1 MKHAAGAGELAGR
14 VALVTGAAGDGIGK
28 ATARKL
34 LELGASVAVT
44 DSHERRTKETAEAF
58 AQEFGGRAAGFVL
71 DVGTRERIG
80 AVCDDVER
88 TLGPVDVLVN
98 NAAINVLVPVSETA
112 PEDWDRVLEIDL
124 TGCFVLI
131 RRLLPG
137 MKARRRGSIV
147 NVTTIAAFLG
157 NALEGP
163 YAAAKA
169 GLHSLTR
176 SVAVEGGPF
185 GVRANAVAPGIIES
199 KFVRRSEA
207 RYQRMAEQAPL
218 RRIGRAEEV
227 AEAIAFLASERASYV
242 TGEILNVSG
251 GWYMRP

>member
-1 MKHAAGAGELAGR
+1 VSTGPGELSGR

-34 LELGASVAVT
+34 LQLGAKVAVT
-44 DSHERRTKETAEAF
+44 DNHERRTKETAEAF
-58 AQEFGGRAAGFVL
+58 AQEFGKRVAGFVL
-71 DVGTRERIG
+71 DVGNRAQIA
-80 AVCDDVER
+80 AVCDDVEK
-88 TLGPVDVLVN
+88 TLGPVDILVN
-98 NAAINVLVPVSETA
+98 NAAINVLVPVSEYRQ
-112 PEDWDRVLEIDL
+112 EDWDRVIEIDL

-137 MKARRRGSIV
+137 MKEHRRGSIV
-147 NVTTIAAFLG
+147 SVTTIAAFIG

-169 GLHSLTR
+169 ALHSLTR

-199 KFVRRSEA
+199 KFVRKSEA
-207 RYQRMAEQAPL
+207 RYQQMAQQAPL
-218 RRIGRAEEV
+218 RRIGRADEV
-227 AEAIAFLASERASYV
+227 AEAIAFLASERSSYI
-242 TGEILNVSG
+242 TGEVLNVSG

>member
-1 MKHAAGAGELAGR
+1 VSGEFTGQ

-28 ATARKL
+28 ATARRL
-34 LELGASVAVT
+34 LELGAKVAVT
-44 DSHERRTKETAEAF
+44 DSHERRTRETAEAL
-58 AQEFGGRAAGFVL
+58 AKEFGERAAGFVL
-71 DVGTRERIG
+71 DIG
-80 AVCDDVER
+80 NRAQIAAVCDEVEHR
-88 TLGPVDVLVN
+88 LGPVDVLVN
-98 NAAINVLVPVSETA
+98 NAAINVLVPVSETRD
-112 PEDWDRVLEIDL
+112 EDWDRVLEVDL
-124 TGCFVLI
+124 SGCFVLI

-137 MKARRRGSIV
+137 MKQRRRGAIV

-169 GLHSLTR
+169 ALHSLTR
-176 SVAVEGGPF
+176 SVAVEGGPYR
-185 GVRANAVAPGIIES
+185 VRANAVAPGIIES
-199 KFVRRSEA
+199 KFVTKNEA
-207 RYQRMAEQAPL
+207 RYQQMAEQAPL

-227 AEAIAFLASERASYV
+227 AEAIAFLASERASYI

>member
-1 MKHAAGAGELAGR
+1 VSPSLGELAGQ
-14 VALVTGAAGDGIGK
+14 VALVTGAAGEGIGK

-34 LELGASVAVT
+34 LELGAGVAVT

-71 DVGTRERIG
+71 DVGNREQI
-80 AVCDDVER
+80 ASVCDDVER
-88 TLGPVDVLVN
+88 ALGPVDILVN
-98 NAAINVLVPVSETA
+98 NAAINVLVPVSEYTQ
-112 PEDWDRVLEIDL
+112 EDWDRVLEIDL

-137 MKARRRGSIV
+137 MKERRRGSIV
-147 NVTTIAAFLG
+147 NVTTIAAFIG
-157 NALEGP
+157 NAFEGP

-169 GLHSLTR
+169 ALHSLTR

-199 KFVRRSEA
+199 KFVKKAEA
-207 RYQRMAEQAPL
+207 RYQQMAQQAPL

-227 AEAIAFLASERASYV
+227 AEAIAFLASERSSYI
-242 TGEILNVSG
+242 TGEVLNVSG
-251 GWYMRP
+251 GWYMRA

>member
-1 MKHAAGAGELAGR
+1 VSPSLGELAGQ
-14 VALVTGAAGDGIGK
+14 VALVTGAAGEGIGK

-34 LELGASVAVT
+34 LELGAGVAVT

-71 DVGTRERIG
+71 DVGNREQI
-80 AVCDDVER
+80 ASVCDDVER
-88 TLGPVDVLVN
+88 ALGPVDILVN
-98 NAAINVLVPVSETA
+98 NAAINVLVPVSEYTQ
-112 PEDWDRVLEIDL
+112 EDWDRVIEIDL

-137 MKARRRGSIV
+137 MKERRRGSIV
-147 NVTTIAAFLG
+147 NVTTIAAFIG
-157 NALEGP
+157 NAFEGP

-169 GLHSLTR
+169 ALHSLTR

-199 KFVRRSEA
+199 KFVKKAEA
-207 RYQRMAEQAPL
+207 RYQQMAQQAPL

-227 AEAIAFLASERASYV
+227 AEAIAFLASERSSYI
-242 TGEILNVSG
+242 TGEVLNVSG
-251 GWYMRP
+251 GWYMRA

>member
-1 MKHAAGAGELAGR
+1 VTELAGR

-28 ATARKL
+28 ATARRL
-34 LELGASVAVT
+34 LELGAAVAVT
-44 DSHERRTKETAEAF
+44 DNHERRTKETAEAL
-58 AQEFGGRAAGFVL
+58 AREFEAPAAGFVL
-71 DVGTRERIG
+71 DVGNREQI
-80 AVCDDVER
+80 ASVCDDVER
-88 TLGPVDVLVN
+88 TLGPVDILVN
-98 NAAINVLVPVSETA
+98 NAAINVLVPVSEYTQA
-112 PEDWDRVLEIDL
+112 DWDRVLEIDL

-137 MKARRRGSIV
+137 MKQRGRGSIV
-147 NVTTIAAFLG
+147 NVTTIAAFIG

-169 GLHSLTR
+169 ALHSLTR

-199 KFVRRSEA
+199 KFVRKSEA
-207 RYQRMAEQAPL
+207 RYAQMAQQAPL

-227 AEAIAFLASERASYV
+227 AEAIAFLASERASYI
-242 TGEILNVSG
+242 TGEVLNVSG

>member
-1 MKHAAGAGELAGR
+1 MSGDGEEVGELAGR

-34 LELGASVAVT
+34 LQLGAKVAVT
-44 DSHERRTKETAEAF
+44 DNHERRTQETSEAF
-58 AQEFGGRAAGFVL
+58 TKEFGPRAAGFVL
-71 DVGTRERIG
+71 DVGSREQIA
-80 AVCDDVER
+80 AVCGDVER
-88 TLGPVDVLVN
+88 TLGPIDILVN
-98 NAAINVLVPVSETA
+98 NAALNVLVPVSEYRQ
-112 PEDWDRVLEIDL
+112 EDWDRVMEADL

-137 MKARRRGSIV
+137 MKQRRCGSIV
-147 NVTTIAAFLG
+147 NVTSVAAFIG
-157 NALEGP
+157 NAFEGP

-169 GLHSLTR
+169 ALHSLTR

-199 KFVRRSEA
+199 KFVRKDPA
-207 RYQRMAEQAPL
+207 RYEAFGQQAPL

-227 AEAIAFLASERASYV
+227 AEAIAFLASERSSYI
-242 TGEILNVSG
+242 TGEVLNVSG
-251 GWYMRP
+251 G

>member
-1 MKHAAGAGELAGR
+1 MSEELAGR

-34 LELGASVAVT
+34 LQLGAKVAVT
-44 DSHERRTKETAEAF
+44 DNHERRTQEAAETF
-58 AQEFGGRAAGFVL
+58 AAEFGPRAAGFVL
-71 DVGTRERIG
+71 DVGNREQIG
-80 AVCDDVER
+80 SVCGEVER
-88 TLGPVDVLVN
+88 TLGPVDILVN
-98 NAAINVLVPVSETA
+98 NAALNVLVPVSEYRQ
-112 PEDWDRVLEIDL
+112 EDWDRVIEADL

-137 MKARRRGSIV
+137 MKERRRGAIV
-147 NVTTIAAFLG
+147 NVTSVAAFIG

-169 GLHSLTR
+169 ALHSLTR

-199 KFVRRSEA
+199 KFVRKDPA
-207 RYQRMAEQAPL
+207 RYEAFGQQAPL

-227 AEAIAFLASERASYV
+227 AEAIAFLASERASYI
-242 TGEILNVSG
+242 TGEVLNVSG
-251 GWYMRP
+251 GWYMHP

>member
-1 MKHAAGAGELAGR
+1 MSGDELSGR

-28 ATARKL
+28 ATAKKL
-34 LELGASVAVT
+34 LQLGAKVAVT
-44 DSHERRTKETAEAF
+44 DSHERRLRETAETF
-58 AQEFGGRAAGFVL
+58 AREFGSRVAGFVL
-71 DVGTRERIG
+71 DVADRERI
-80 AVCDDVER
+80 ATVCGEIEQR
-88 TLGPVDVLVN
+88 LGPVDILVN
-98 NAAINVLVPVSETA
+98 NAAINVLVPVSELEQA
-112 PEDWDRVLEIDL
+112 DWDRVIEIDL

-137 MKARRRGSIV
+137 MKERGRGSIV
-147 NVTTIAAFLG
+147 NVTTIAAFIG

-169 GLHSLTR
+169 ALHSLTR

-199 KFVRRSEA
+199 KFVTKSEA
-207 RYQRMAEQAPL
+207 RYQQLAQQAPL

-227 AEAIAFLASERASYV
+227 AEAIAFLASERSSYI
-242 TGEILNVSG
+242 TGEVLNVSG

>member
-1 MKHAAGAGELAGR
+1 VSGELDGR

-34 LELGASVAVT
+34 LELGAKVAVT
-44 DSHERRTKETAEAF
+44 DRHERRTHATTEAF
-58 AQEFGGRAAGFVL
+58 AAEFGPRTAGFVL
-71 DVGTRERIG
+71 DVGSRAQIAEVCG
-80 AVCDDVER
+80 AVEH
-88 TLGPVDVLVN
+88 TLGPVDILVN
-98 NAAINVLVPVSETA
+98 NAALNVLVPVSEYRQ
-112 PEDWDRVLEIDL
+112 EDWDLVLEADL

-137 MKARRRGSIV
+137 MIERRRGSIV
-147 NVTTIAAFLG
+147 NVTSVAAFIG
-157 NALEGP
+157 NAREGP

-169 GLHSLTR
+169 ALHSLTR
-176 SVAVEGGPF
+176 SVAVEGGPY

-199 KFVRRSEA
+199 KFVRKDPA
-207 RYQRMAEQAPL
+207 RYEAFGQQAPL

-227 AEAIAFLASERASYV
+227 AEAIAFLASERSSYI
-242 TGEILNVSG
+242 TGEVLNVSG